1 MFGYKFQS
9 LFRRV
14 RDGAKGE
21 RSETFH
27 DVRATCP
34 PLAEPAGD
42 DRRESEQRVN
52 TPPLGAD

>member
-1 MFGYKFQS
+1 MCYKKYLITKYKIISVQN

-27 DVRATCP
+27 DVRAK
-34 PLAEPAGD
+34 
-42 DRRESEQRVN
+42 SEQRVN